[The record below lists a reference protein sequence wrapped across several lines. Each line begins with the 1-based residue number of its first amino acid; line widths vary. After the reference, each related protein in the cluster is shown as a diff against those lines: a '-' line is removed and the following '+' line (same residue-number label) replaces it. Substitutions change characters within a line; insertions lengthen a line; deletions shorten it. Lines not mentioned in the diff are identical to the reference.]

1 MRDAGP
7 ESAWAVAEVIG
18 QVSGK
23 PLAEHVREACAGKG
37 VEASVE
43 RVELRHLAAVREREE
58 GGREAVLG
66 DNGMSSSSHREGGCW
81 VLTRGNRL

>member
-7 ESAWAVAEVIG
+7 ESAWSVAEVIG

-43 RVELRHLAAVREREE
+43 RVELRHLAAVGEREE

-66 DNGMSSSSHREGGCW
+66 DNGISFLLFEGSGCW
-81 VLTRGNRL
+81 VLTRRNRS